1 MLTEEKMNNSI
12 ISIRNLVKV
21 YNKTTRALDGVN
33 LEVQEGEIFG
43 LLGPNGAGKTT
54 LVRIL
59 TTQIPP
65 TSGEAFILGKSIV
78 EESEKVR
85 ETIGYVPQELSV
97 MTDLTGYENMLFYS
111 KLYNV
116 PSSER
121 KRRIENALNLVSLLD
136 KANIVVKNYS
146 GGMMRRL
153 EIAQAIINYPKVLF
167 LDEPTIGL
175 DPSGRKA
182 IWTYLSQ
189 LMEEHEMTILMTTHY
204 MDEADMVTDRLAI
217 INLGEIVAIGTPSEL
232 KRNTKLESV
241 IIVSKLHK
249 EEIRKLL
256 DSLPFVKQIY
266 DGKEEG
272 KITAYVENAEESI
285 VEIIP
290 KLKENNISVESLS
303 ISKPT
308 LDDVFLAYA
317 EAKLEETSNALEARR
332 VRRTIQRMR

>member
-1 MLTEEKMNNSI
+1 MNSV
-12 ISIRNLVKV
+12 ISVKNLVKV
-21 YNKTTRALDGVN
+21 YDKVVRALNGIS

-65 TSGEAFILGKSIV
+65 TGGEAFILGKNII
-78 EESEKVR
+78 EEADKVR
-85 ETIGYVPQELSV
+85 ELIGYVPQEISV

-111 KLYNV
+111 KLYDV

-121 KRRIENALNLVSLLD
+121 KRRIENALNLVGLLD
-136 KANIVVKNYS
+136 KANVVVKNYS

-153 EIAQAIINYPKVLF
+153 EIAQAIINYPKILF

-182 IWTYLSQ
+182 IWSYLSQ

-217 INLGEIVAIGTPSEL
+217 INFGKIVAVGTPSEL
-232 KRNTKLESV
+232 KKSTKLESV
-241 IIVSKLHK
+241 TIVSKLHSNEVK
-249 EEIRKLL
+249 KILS
-256 DSLPFVKQIY
+256 SLPFVKQVY
-266 DGKEEG
+266 DEEDGKG
-272 KITAYVENAEESI
+272 VTAYVENAEEAV
-285 VEIIP
+285 VEIISL
-290 KLKENNISVESLS
+290 LKENSVNVESLS
-303 ISKPT
+303 MNKPT
-308 LDDVFLAYA
+308 LDDVFLTYA
-317 EAKLEETSNALEARR
+317 GTKLEETTSALEARKI
-332 VRRTIQRMR
+332 RRTMQRMR

>member
-1 MLTEEKMNNSI
+1 MSSSV
-12 ISIRNLVKV
+12 ISVRNLVKV
-21 YNKTTRALDGVN
+21 YDKVTRALDGVS
-33 LEVQEGEIFG
+33 LDVQEGEIFG

-65 TSGEAFILGKSIV
+65 TGGEAFILGKSIV
-78 EESEKVR
+78 EEAEKVR
-85 ETIGYVPQELSV
+85 ELIGYVPQEISV

-111 KLYNV
+111 KLYGV

-121 KRRIENALNLVSLLD
+121 KRRIENALNLVGLLD

-182 IWTYLSQ
+182 IWSYLSQ
-189 LMEEHEMTILMTTHY
+189 LMEEHEMTIFMTTHY

-217 INLGEIVAIGTPSEL
+217 INLGKIVAVGTSSEL
-232 KRNTKLESV
+232 KKSTKLES
-241 IIVSKLHK
+241 ITIVSKLHK
-249 EEIRKLL
+249 EEVKNLL
-256 DSLPFVKQIY
+256 SSLPFVKQIY
-266 DGKEEG
+266 DGKDEG
-272 KITAYVENAEESI
+272 SVTAYVENAEEAVI
-285 VEIIP
+285 EIIST
-290 KLKENNISVESLS
+290 LKENNINVESLS
-303 ISKPT
+303 MNKPT

-317 EAKLEETSNALEARR
+317 GTKLEETTSALEARK
-332 VRRTIQRMR
+332 VRRTMQRMK

>member
-1 MLTEEKMNNSI
+1 MNSV
-12 ISIRNLVKV
+12 ISVKNLVKV
-21 YNKTTRALDGVN
+21 YDKVVRALNGIS

-65 TSGEAFILGKSIV
+65 TGGEAFILGKNII
-78 EESEKVR
+78 EEADKVR
-85 ETIGYVPQELSV
+85 ELIGYVPQEISV

-111 KLYNV
+111 KLYDV

-121 KRRIENALNLVSLLD
+121 KRRIENALNLVGLLD
-136 KANIVVKNYS
+136 KANVVVKNYS

-153 EIAQAIINYPKVLF
+153 EIAQAIINYPKILF

-182 IWTYLSQ
+182 IWSYLSQ

-217 INLGEIVAIGTPSEL
+217 INFGKIVAVGTPSEL
-232 KRNTKLESV
+232 KKSTKLESV
-241 IIVSKLHK
+241 TIVSKLHSNEVK
-249 EEIRKLL
+249 KILS
-256 DSLPFVKQIY
+256 SLPFVKQVY
-266 DGKEEG
+266 DEEDGKG
-272 KITAYVENAEESI
+272 VTAYVENAEEAV
-285 VEIIP
+285 VEIISL
-290 KLKENNISVESLS
+290 LKENSVNVESLS
-303 ISKPT
+303 MNKPT

-317 EAKLEETSNALEARR
+317 GTKLEETTSALEARKI
-332 VRRTIQRMR
+332 RRTMQRMR

>member
-1 MLTEEKMNNSI
+1 MNSV
-12 ISIRNLVKV
+12 ISVKNLVKV
-21 YNKTTRALDGVN
+21 YDKVVRALNGIS

-65 TSGEAFILGKSIV
+65 TGGEAFILGKNII
-78 EESEKVR
+78 EEADKVR
-85 ETIGYVPQELSV
+85 ELIGYVPQEISV

-111 KLYNV
+111 KLYDV

-121 KRRIENALNLVSLLD
+121 KRRIENALNLVGLLD
-136 KANIVVKNYS
+136 KANVVVKNYS

-153 EIAQAIINYPKVLF
+153 EIAQAIINYPKILF

-182 IWTYLSQ
+182 IWSYLSQ

-217 INLGEIVAIGTPSEL
+217 INFGKIVAVGTPSEL
-232 KRNTKLESV
+232 KKSTKLESV
-241 IIVSKLHK
+241 TIVSKLHSNEVK
-249 EEIRKLL
+249 KILS
-256 DSLPFVKQIY
+256 SLPFVKQVY
-266 DGKEEG
+266 DEEDGKG
-272 KITAYVENAEESI
+272 VTAYVENAEEAV
-285 VEIIP
+285 VEIISL
-290 KLKENNISVESLS
+290 LKENSVNVESLS
-303 ISKPT
+303 MNKPT
-308 LDDVFLAYA
+308 LDDVFL
-317 EAKLEETSNALEARR
+317 
-332 VRRTIQRMR
+332 

>member
-1 MLTEEKMNNSI
+1 MSSSV
-12 ISIRNLVKV
+12 ISVRNLVKV
-21 YNKTTRALDGVN
+21 YDKVTRALDGVS
-33 LEVQEGEIFG
+33 LDVQEGEIFG

-65 TSGEAFILGKSIV
+65 TGGEAFILGKSIV
-78 EESEKVR
+78 EEAEKVR
-85 ETIGYVPQELSV
+85 ELIGYVPQEISV

-111 KLYNV
+111 KLYGV

-121 KRRIENALNLVSLLD
+121 KRRIENALNLVGLLD

-182 IWTYLSQ
+182 IWSYLSQ
-189 LMEEHEMTILMTTHY
+189 LMEEHEMTIFMTTHY

-217 INLGEIVAIGTPSEL
+217 INLGKIVAVGTSSEL
-232 KRNTKLESV
+232 KKSTKLES
-241 IIVSKLHK
+241 ITIVSKLHK
-249 EEIRKLL
+249 EEVKNLL
-256 DSLPFVKQIY
+256 SSLPFVKQIY
-266 DGKEEG
+266 DGKDEG
-272 KITAYVENAEESI
+272 SVTAYVENAEEAVI
-285 VEIIP
+285 EIIST
-290 KLKENNISVESLS
+290 LKENNINVESLS
-303 ISKPT
+303 MNKPT

-317 EAKLEETSNALEARR
+317 GTKLEETTSALEARK
-332 VRRTIQRMR
+332 VRRTMQRMR

>member
-1 MLTEEKMNNSI
+1 MSSSV
-12 ISIRNLVKV
+12 ISVRNLVKV
-21 YNKTTRALDGVN
+21 YDKVTRALDGVS
-33 LEVQEGEIFG
+33 LDVQEGEIFG

-65 TSGEAFILGKSIV
+65 TGGEAFILGKSIV
-78 EESEKVR
+78 EEAEKVR
-85 ETIGYVPQELSV
+85 ELIGYVPQEISV

-111 KLYNV
+111 KLYGV

-121 KRRIENALNLVSLLD
+121 KRRIENALNLVGLLD

-153 EIAQAIINYPKVLF
+153 EITQAIINYPKVLF

-182 IWTYLSQ
+182 IWSYLSQ
-189 LMEEHEMTILMTTHY
+189 LMEEHEMTIFMTTHY

-217 INLGEIVAIGTPSEL
+217 INLGKIVAVGTSSEL
-232 KRNTKLESV
+232 KKSTKLES
-241 IIVSKLHK
+241 ITIVSKLHK
-249 EEIRKLL
+249 EEVKNLL
-256 DSLPFVKQIY
+256 SSLPFVKQIY
-266 DGKEEG
+266 DGKDEG
-272 KITAYVENAEESI
+272 SVTAYVENAEEAVI
-285 VEIIP
+285 EIIST
-290 KLKENNISVESLS
+290 LKENNINVESLS
-303 ISKPT
+303 MNKPT

-317 EAKLEETSNALEARR
+317 GTKLEETTSALEARK
-332 VRRTIQRMR
+332 VRRTMQRMR